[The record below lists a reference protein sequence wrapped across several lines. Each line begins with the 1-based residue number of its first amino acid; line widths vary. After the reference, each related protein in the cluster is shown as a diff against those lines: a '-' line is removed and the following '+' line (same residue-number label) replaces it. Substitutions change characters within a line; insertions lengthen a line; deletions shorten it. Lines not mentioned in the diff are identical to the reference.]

1 MKFANSTDESLLAFY
16 QSVRRQIAAD
26 ISLNATARYRLM
38 GKSLRRYAE
47 ELQAEMKRRQLRF
60 DPIEWP

>member
-1 MKFANSTDESLLAFY
+1 MKFANSTDESLRAFY
-16 QSVRRQIAAD
+16 QSVRRQVAAD
-26 ISLNATARYRLM
+26 SRLKVRQRLI